1 MPNHLK
7 VTITVLVCWFYSGFV
22 HSAEVEL
29 PAEILNI
36 VGDPEYGEYLASDCK
51 TCHKV
56 EGSAPGV
63 PSIIGVSKRD
73 LIIAL
78 HAYKQKVCK
87 NPVMQMMANR
97 LSNEEIA
104 ALAAYFEGLN

>member
-1 MPNHLK
+1 M
-7 VTITVLVCWFYSGFV
+7 

-56 EGSAPGV
+56 GGAAAGV
-63 PSIIGVSKRD
+63 PSIIGVW
-73 LIIAL
+73 
-78 HAYKQKVCK
+78 
-87 NPVMQMMANR
+87 
-97 LSNEEIA
+97 
-104 ALAAYFEGLN
+104 

>member
-1 MPNHLK
+1 MPYHLK
-7 VTITVLVCWFYSGFV
+7 GIIAAIFCFFYSGFV
-22 HSAEVEL
+22 YSAEIEL

-73 LIIAL
+73 IILAL
-78 HAYKQKVCK
+78 HEYKQKVRK
-87 NPVMQMMANR
+87 NPVMQMMAKR

>member
-56 EGSAPGV
+56 EGLGSWCAIHHW
-63 PSIIGVSKRD
+63 SIEAGYNNC
-73 LIIAL
+73 IACL
-78 HAYKQKVCK
+78 QTE
-87 NPVMQMMANR
+87 
-97 LSNEEIA
+97 ST
-104 ALAAYFEGLN
+104 

>member
-7 VTITVLVCWFYSGFV
+7 VTITVLVCWFCSGFV
-22 HSAEVEL
+22 HSTEVEL

-78 HAYKQKVCK
+78 HAYKQKVRK

>member
-1 MPNHLK
+1 M
-7 VTITVLVCWFYSGFV
+7 Y
-22 HSAEVEL
+22 SAEIDL
-29 PAEILNI
+29 PAEILSI
-36 VGDPEYGEYLASDCK
+36 VGNPEYGEYLASDCK

-73 LIIAL
+73 IIVAL
-78 HAYKQKVCK
+78 HEYKQKVRK
-87 NPVMQMMANR
+87 SPVMQMMARR